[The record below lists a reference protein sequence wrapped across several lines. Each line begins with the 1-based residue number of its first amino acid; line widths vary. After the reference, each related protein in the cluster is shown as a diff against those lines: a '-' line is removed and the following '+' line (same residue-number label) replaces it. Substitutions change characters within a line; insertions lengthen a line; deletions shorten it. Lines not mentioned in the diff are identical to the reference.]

1 MSVADGGN
9 LLQSSKIESDEFDL
23 VNDMQRKENN
33 LANNRNN
40 YSQFEN
46 DYDPNLLNDQSMSYS
61 NN

>member
-33 LANNRNN
+33 LAMNNRNN
-40 YSQFEN
+40 YS
-46 DYDPNLLNDQSMSYS
+46 
-61 NN
+61 